1 MKYLLVSVIAGCLL
15 LVSCHDEETVDKPV
29 VFDRD
34 MFNAKRA
41 AWQTKGMAD
50 YAFAQQV
57 YRNPPADWVEFT
69 VKGGKCINNNDTQT
83 GVYIADTI
91 DGIFSYVETEFEK
104 DVKRVKDKDGD
115 LAGLIV
121 KITYDDEYC
130 YPKEI
135 DYSPSTGKTEAP
147 GGKNGFR
154 VEIKLSLGVRG

>member
-1 MKYLLVSVIAGCLL
+1 MKYVLASVIVGCLL
-15 LVSCHDEETVDKPV
+15 LASCHVEETVEKPV
-29 VFDRD
+29 VFDRGT
-34 MFNAKRA
+34 FNEKRA
-41 AWQTKGMAD
+41 EWQKKGMAD

-57 YRNPPADWVEFT
+57 YRNPPVDWVEFT
-69 VKGGKCINNNDTQT
+69 VKDGKCINNTNT

-121 KITYDDEYC
+121 RITYDDEYC

-135 DYSPSTGKTEAP
+135 DYSPSTGKTEPP
-147 GGKNGFR
+147 GGKNGFS
-154 VEIKLSLGVRG
+154 VEIKLSLGDRG